1 MDEKNVSS
9 IRHKADMLMSDGR
22 PDEAALLYRK
32 LLDEE
37 PDDDSHLLGLAWAL
51 NDSGDKTE
59 AIECF
64 EQLFSRELKRSI
76 LTGFAYD
83 ELVRIYR
90 EEKDRGALISV
101 CRRAAEKYPNDAG
114 FLQTLGEAYL
124 WAGMPSDAVSAFARL
139 CNLDKDAPEFRCALG
154 GALIAAGNVEKGKN
168 AYKKA
173 AELDPSSAVTYF
185 DRLAKALLNAGYPK
199 KAKDA
204 WDRCVTM
211 QPDEPFYYM
220 AIGESLVYL
229 DELNKAVEAIAQAA
243 FMKPERGGE
252 FWSRLGEI
260 LIKKGRHTHAAE
272 SYVKAI
278 AAEPDNARFHLR
290 LAFCYVSSGQN
301 DLAIKTL
308 TEIKPLLSNG
318 QN

>member
-1 MDEKNVSS
+1 MDENSAIS

-90 EEKDRGALISV
+90 EEKNWGALISV
-101 CRRAAEKYPNDAG
+101 CRSAAEKYPDDAG

-124 WAGMPSDAVSAFARL
+124 GAGMASDAVAAFTRL
-139 CNLDKDAPEFRCALG
+139 NNLDKDARESWCALG
-154 GALIAAGNVEKGKN
+154 GALIAAGNVEKGGN
-168 AYKKA
+168 DLA
-173 AELDPSSAVTYF
+173 AKTLEGI
-185 DRLAKALLNAGYPK
+185 KALLPK
-199 KAKDA
+199 D
-204 WDRCVTM
+204 
-211 QPDEPFYYM
+211 
-220 AIGESLVYL
+220 
-229 DELNKAVEAIAQAA
+229 
-243 FMKPERGGE
+243 
-252 FWSRLGEI
+252 
-260 LIKKGRHTHAAE
+260 
-272 SYVKAI
+272 
-278 AAEPDNARFHLR
+278 
-290 LAFCYVSSGQN
+290 
-301 DLAIKTL
+301 
-308 TEIKPLLSNG
+308 
-318 QN
+318 